1 MLDLSGH
8 PGYALEVP
16 PSDSPDGNPNGNG
29 FDQVLQKLRG
39 VVERLEGGQL
49 SLEEALLAF
58 EDGVKLARRG
68 SQILDAAEH
77 RVEVLLRAP
86 EGGGD
91 TVKTAPFAD
100 DATPNP
106 K

>member
-1 MLDLSGH
+1 MADPTDNS
-8 PGYALEVP
+8 
-16 PSDSPDGNPNGNG
+16 G
-29 FDQVLQKLRG
+29 FDQVLQKLRV
-39 VVERLEGGQL
+39 VVERLEGSQL

-86 EGGGD
+86 DPGATTGATTEIKTIPFD
-91 TVKTAPFAD
+91 TQTEQS
-100 DATPNP
+100 P
-106 K
+106 KPSK

>member
-1 MLDLSGH
+1 MADPTDNS
-8 PGYALEVP
+8 
-16 PSDSPDGNPNGNG
+16 G
-29 FDQVLQKLRG
+29 FDQVLQKLRV
-39 VVERLEGGQL
+39 VVERLEGSQL

-86 EGGGD
+86 EPGTTAGSAATSNVEIKTIPFD
-91 TVKTAPFAD
+91 TQTEQS
-100 DATPNP
+100 P
-106 K
+106 KPSK